1 MTNRDNEDRSR
12 GTDFDLHRG
21 YGDRDAEHGS
31 PREDPFG
38 RGFEPHDIGIPLEH
52 LHEPRYT
59 QPYDRWRPRDYVFYT
74 GEGYH
79 REFVEPYKP
88 EGRYAGRGP
97 RNYVR
102 SDSRIFEDVNER
114 LTMHPD
120 VDAVHIEV
128 EVVDGDVTLRG
139 WVPDRNSRY
148 LAEDAAWTT
157 RGVKN
162 VTNLLVVDQ
171 RVREIPILPG
181 VPERR
186 GREWNADTSNEPEGG
201 EAGDA
206 GTRDR
211 AGQAGSGVLGSTE
224 PSDRTRERSSRGE
237 DADAKRKRTP

>member
-1 MTNRDNEDRSR
+1 MPNRDNEDRAR

-21 YGDRDAEHGS
+21 YGSPGSGHGT
-31 PREDPFG
+31 PGEDPFG
-38 RGFEPHDIGIPLEH
+38 RGFEPHETGIPVEH
-52 LHEPRYT
+52 IHEPRYT
-59 QPYDRWRPRDYVFYT
+59 QPYDRWRPRDYVFYA

-88 EGRYAGRGP
+88 PGRYAGRGP

-120 VDAVHIEV
+120 IDATNIEV
-128 EVVDGDVTLRG
+128 EVADGEVTLRG

-162 VTNLLVVDQ
+162 VNDLLVMDQ
-171 RVREIPILPG
+171 RVRQIPILPG
-181 VPERR
+181 RPERR
-186 GREWNADTSNEPEGG
+186 GRQRKPEMAKDRSRN
-201 EAGDA
+201 EAGDVGA
-206 GTRDR
+206 RGSADHS
-211 AGQAGSGVLGSTE
+211 GSGVLGSTQFSE
-224 PSDRTRERSSRGE
+224 QTREGSSRTE